1 MLLYKHRCIVGNCF
15 SKQKEHD
22 QAFKFFQ
29 RAIQLAPTM
38 AYAHAL
44 CGHEYVI
51 VEDFD
56 KAVSSSDIVF
66 KLYMCSSTTE
76 QQLCS

>member
-1 MLLYKHRCIVGNCF
+1 VGNCF

-22 QAFKFFQ
+22 QALKFFQ

-56 KAVSSSDIVF
+56 KAVRCSDIV
-66 KLYMCSSTTE
+66 LTLAIYSSNAE
-76 QQLCS
+76 QK

>member
-1 MLLYKHRCIVGNCF
+1 
-15 SKQKEHD
+15 
-22 QAFKFFQ
+22 
-29 RAIQLAPTM
+29 M

-56 KAVSSSDIVF
+56 KAVSTSNIYLTLYSSNI
-66 KLYMCSSTTE
+66 E
-76 QQLCS
+76 Q

>member
-1 MLLYKHRCIVGNCF
+1 
-15 SKQKEHD
+15 
-22 QAFKFFQ
+22 
-29 RAIQLAPTM
+29 M

-56 KAVSSSDIVF
+56 KAVRCSDIV
-66 KLYMCSSTTE
+66 LTLAIYSSNAE
-76 QQLCS
+76 QK

>member
-1 MLLYKHRCIVGNCF
+1 
-15 SKQKEHD
+15 
-22 QAFKFFQ
+22 
-29 RAIQLAPTM
+29 M

-66 KLYMCSSTTE
+66 THTIYL
-76 QQLCS
+76 QQQD